1 MGSLKKN
8 KEGINVVQDD
18 FFLATAADIVADPS
32 APNAFVEGV
41 MEGREWIWE
50 SGIFKEAELQ
60 QAKKE
65 IDNSNKRDREAMV
78 LNLWEEMIS
87 KF

>member
-1 MGSLKKN
+1 MKHQV
-8 KEGINVVQDD
+8 GINVVQDD

-78 LNLWEEMIS
+78 IKLWEEMIS